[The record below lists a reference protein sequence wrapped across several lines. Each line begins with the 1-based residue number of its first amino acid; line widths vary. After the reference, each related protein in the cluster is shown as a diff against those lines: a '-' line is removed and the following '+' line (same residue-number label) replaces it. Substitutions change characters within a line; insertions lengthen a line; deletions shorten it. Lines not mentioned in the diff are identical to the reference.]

1 MAGFGRRGK
10 VLFGAAG
17 PGGARLDTAGKVIA
31 NSKTG
36 GISMVY
42 QWKGAACIKADAQQ
56 AGQVCEQLE
65 QTGGLTAKRLL
76 DASRPEDAPL
86 HDEFEWNDSEAAEKY
101 REQQARH
108 IINSLTIVV
117 EEKPVTRAFVNIRAA
132 GPAYESINV
141 IVKQEDKYAAL
152 LDQCKKELQAFFK
165 KYNSIKEL
173 APVADAAKKLIG
185 A

>member
-1 MAGFGRRGK
+1 
-10 VLFGAAG
+10 
-17 PGGARLDTAGKVIA
+17 
-31 NSKTG
+31 
-36 GISMVY
+36 MVY

-56 AGQVCEQLE
+56 AGLVCEQLE

-76 DASRPEDAPL
+76 DASRPQDAPL
-86 HDEFEWNDSEAAEKY
+86 HDEFEWNDTEAAEKY

-117 EEKPVTRAFVNIRAA
+117 DEQLVTRAFVNIRTV
-132 GPAYESINV
+132 GSSYESISI
-141 IVKQEDKYAAL
+141 IVQQEDKYAAL
-152 LDQCKKELQAFFK
+152 LDQCKKELQAFLK

-173 APVADAAKKLIG
+173 APIADAAKKFVG

>member
-1 MAGFGRRGK
+1 
-10 VLFGAAG
+10 
-17 PGGARLDTAGKVIA
+17 
-31 NSKTG
+31 
-36 GISMVY
+36 MVY

-76 DASRPEDAPL
+76 DASRPADAPL
-86 HDEFEWNDSEAAEKY
+86 HNEFEWNDSEAAEKY

-117 EEKPVTRAFVNIRAA
+117 EEQPITRAFVNIRAA
-132 GPAYESINV
+132 GPSYESIG
-141 IVKQEDKYAAL
+141 IVVQQQDKYAAL
-152 LDQCKKELQAFFK
+152 LAQCKKELQAFFK
-165 KYNSIKEL
+165 KYNSVKEL
-173 APVADAAKKLIG
+173 APVADAAKNLIG

>member
-1 MAGFGRRGK
+1 
-10 VLFGAAG
+10 
-17 PGGARLDTAGKVIA
+17 
-31 NSKTG
+31 
-36 GISMVY
+36 MVY

-65 QTGGLTAKRLL
+65 KTGGLTAKRLL

-86 HDEFEWNDSEAAEKY
+86 HDEFEWNDGEAAEKH

-117 EEKPVTRAFVNIRAA
+117 EEKPVTRAFVNIRVA

-141 IVKQEDKYAAL
+141 IVQQEDKYAAL
-152 LDQCKKELQAFFK
+152 LDQCKKELQAFLK